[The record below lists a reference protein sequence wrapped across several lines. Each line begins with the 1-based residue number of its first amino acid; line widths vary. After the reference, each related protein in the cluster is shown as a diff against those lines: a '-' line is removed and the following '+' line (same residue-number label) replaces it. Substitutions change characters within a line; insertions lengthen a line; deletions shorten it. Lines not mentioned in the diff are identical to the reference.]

1 MLFIYAD
8 VNIYQTEVTSS
19 SQSSIKIL
27 SLILGIISF
36 LIMFLIVMVIGNF
49 GFSLKFITRMHRT
62 NRIIFCVMYLISSLS
77 FFLSFVF
84 SNNFF
89 FLMLAMLLMF
99 FPILCYY
106 PMTFNAQQTNKYVSA
121 IFPLMILLFLVYFFI
136 LLGVKLIISS
146 GNNLSLT
153 YNLNNSTNA
162 SDFINNYKST
172 KQKDLDTTTQDF
184 QNNYNSVSDKYNL
197 YNTYETINDM
207 NTEMVK
213 INTELWSGN
222 SIANKIQS
230 KILNLTTLNQS
241 LITNILDIPDSLLKA
256 QSIDEMKAL
265 NLSTSAFP
273 FWLKSLNQKN
283 NYYNFILQNI
293 SLGLSI
299 LSSFNFYNQ
308 YNFTLA
314 NQYISMWFN
323 FLKRSLNVLPA
334 TTRNNGVFLD
344 GNIFFSLNKNS
355 SYCALNLYQNMTS
368 SDFKSNFNITMVI
381 PESSNYVKYSIT
393 YSSIYSSIPSFSGF
407 FYEFPNNLSIAYI
420 KINNINYIVTFF
432 DGILSSVYN
441 LDANWIV
448 LSGSSDFFNIND
460 ISSDILPTFA
470 HYNIENN
477 EIKIYKQ
484 NIDTLRILK
493 NTLGS
498 INIIFSY
505 EPNQKIGLNLFS
517 TFNLHSANTQSSF
530 FLRNGIKNS
539 SNINLNTIKVTY
551 DFSTW
556 TIKFDNNNNII
567 FSINFLNNTLTL
579 NMNGVIIPLAL

>member
-1 MLFIYAD
+1 
-8 VNIYQTEVTSS
+8 
-19 SQSSIKIL
+19 
-27 SLILGIISF
+27 
-36 LIMFLIVMVIGNF
+36 MFLIVMVIGNF